1 MAQSNVKD
9 EELAKANARLARM
22 SNAVA
27 SNALSG
33 NQLNSE
39 EGKALMQHMLTSVMS
54 GDFDPSESRDMI
66 KSRLHMAAKG

>member
-1 MAQSNVKD
+1 M
-9 EELAKANARLARM
+9 
-22 SNAVA
+22 A